1 MVRFAI
7 TMVKVFGEEYLRY
20 ICCMY
25 GYSMISWSICGYI
38 MKIIR
43 FVM

>member
-20 ICCMY
+20 IWCMY
-25 GYSMISWSICGYI
+25 GYSMIDLMEHLWIHHENH
-38 MKIIR
+38 
-43 FVM
+43 